1 MATALEMWTGINDRL
16 SAISDWW
23 DTATAYLNQRPP
35 NGTSPPYVVATLVQ
49 ESATE
54 LESDGVGM
62 ETFALEFIGRA
73 VGPNDAKTV
82 DAELRKFDALALT
95 RDGGITLPDPN
106 TVAGVYPEGS
116 RFKTLANLIQGGQDQ
131 YAPGRRW
138 RILVAS
144 NVERVE

>member
-16 SAISDWW
+16 NSLSDWW
-23 DTATAYLNQRPP
+23 LTATAYLNQRPP
-35 NGTSPPYVVATLVQ
+35 NGASPPYVVATLVQ
-49 ESATE
+49 ETATE

-73 VGPNDAKTV
+73 VGPTDAKTV
-82 DAELRKFDALALT
+82 DEELKKFDVLATT
-95 RDGGITLPDPN
+95 RDGGITLADPN
-106 TVAGVYPEGS
+106 KVAGVFPEGS

-144 NVERVE
+144 NVRTI